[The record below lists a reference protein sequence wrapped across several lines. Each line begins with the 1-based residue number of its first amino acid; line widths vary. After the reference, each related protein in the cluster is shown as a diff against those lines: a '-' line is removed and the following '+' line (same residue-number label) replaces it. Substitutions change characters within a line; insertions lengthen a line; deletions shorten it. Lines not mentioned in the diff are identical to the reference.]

1 MGTPKSEQGVATSSG
16 PPYLPPYAPVGGIPS
31 LKHDL
36 VPCILFLVFFFLV
49 AAVHM
54 ILFQRNRRRGIKFIF
69 SALLF
74 GFCMARIT
82 AVSMRLVW
90 ASHPDN
96 PRLAIAA
103 NVFILLGGV
112 IIIIVNLFFTQR
124 LLRAIH
130 PRLGWKTLSNNI
142 FWGLL
147 ISIASALIIIIA
159 TTVHFFFTLD
169 TKTRHAE
176 RILLLACSTWLTSLA
191 FLPLVT
197 SGYFIWCIFKPVV
210 DPTAIEDF
218 GTGSVIRKMRVLSFG
233 SLMATLGAG
242 FRLGANFDGREIG
255 HATWYHSHAAFY
267 VFNFTIEILTVV
279 VYAAFRID
287 KIFWVPDGARGPG
300 DYNREPE
307 ESPPQTPPPGT
318 PPGPPPSQG
327 DRPPPRDQD
336 RPDAPPGQRREDIHM
351 EDMDPERVGRPATA
365 PKAPYIDQTAVQ
377 SSDASGTTQT
387 PGQSLSPASS
397 RPLLAGSPTTAP
409 ETSTSESGAQASSSA
424 ASGIRA
430 PAASGIRAPAPSSSQ
445 SEAPTASGSGSRQEG
460 AVSSLNGRGAGAA
473 RADVTAGP
481 VDNGQDR
488 HVRFQGQNEEPGGV
502 MEWDGEGVGG
512 PSGQPSIRPAAY
524 TPQMGTETRRSTE
537 E

>member
-1 MGTPKSEQGVATSSG
+1 MGTPKSEQGVAPSSG

-31 LKHDL
+31 FKHDL
-36 VPCILFLVFFFLV
+36 VPCIIFLIMFFLV

-54 ILFQRNRRRGIKFIF
+54 ILFQLNRRRGIKFVF

-90 ASHPDN
+90 ASDSDN

-112 IIIIVNLFFTQR
+112 IIVIVNLFFTQR

-130 PRLGWKTLSNNI
+130 PRQGWKTLWNNI

-147 ISIASALIIIIA
+147 ISIVSALIIIIA
-159 TTVHFFFTLD
+159 ATVHFFFTLD
-169 TKTRHAE
+169 TKTRYAE
-176 RILLLACSTWLTSLA
+176 RILLLTCSTWLTSMS
-191 FLPLVT
+191 FLPLVA
-197 SGYFIWCIFKPVV
+197 SGYFGWCIFKPAV

-218 GTGSVIRKMRVLSFG
+218 GTGSVKRKIRVLLFG
-233 SLMATLGAG
+233 SLMATLGTG
-242 FRLGANFDGREIG
+242 FRLGANFAGREIG

-287 KIFWVPDGARGPG
+287 KLFWVPDGARGPG

-318 PPGPPPSQG
+318 PPGPPPG
-327 DRPPPRDQD
+327 APPGDQD
-336 RPDAPPGQRREDIHM
+336 RPDAPPGQRRGDIHM
-351 EDMDPERVGRPATA
+351 EYMDNERVGRPATA
-365 PKAPYIDQTAVQ
+365 AKAPNWDQTAVQ
-377 SSDASGTTQT
+377 PSDASDTTKT
-387 PGQSLSPASS
+387 PGQSLSPVSS

-409 ETSTSESGAQASSSA
+409 ETSMSESGAQASSSA
-424 ASGIRA
+424 AT
-430 PAASGIRAPAPSSSQ
+430 GIRAPAPSSSQ
-445 SEAPTASGSGSRQEG
+445 NEAPTAPGSESRQEG
-460 AVSSLNGRGAGAA
+460 AFSSLHVRAAGAA
-473 RADVTAGP
+473 RAAVTAGP
-481 VDNGQDR
+481 ADNGQDR
-488 HVRFQGQNEEPGGV
+488 HVHFKGQNEEPGGV
-502 MEWDGEGVGG
+502 IEGDGEGVGG
-512 PSGQPSIRPAAY
+512 SSGQPSIRPASSVY
-524 TPQMGTETRRSTE
+524 STDGNGNNTVNE
-537 E
+537 RVTSWEPS